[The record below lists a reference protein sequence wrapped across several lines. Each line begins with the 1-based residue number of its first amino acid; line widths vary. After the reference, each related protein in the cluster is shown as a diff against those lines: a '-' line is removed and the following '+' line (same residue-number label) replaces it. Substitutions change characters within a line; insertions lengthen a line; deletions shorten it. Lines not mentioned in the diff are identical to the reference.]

1 MQKKWAQYI
10 RQVLRLL
17 TLQAEPSV
25 TPSRPNAIPGNA
37 SDSRATIN
45 KAMTDPRL
53 ARANIDIAVA
63 RVSEEQI
70 KAVKEQE
77 RQMIPLGRRGDP
89 DDVARWVVIFSDP

>member
-1 MQKKWAQYI
+1 VDLRAALEEMPVGKRKHAEAQYI

-45 KAMTDPRL
+45 KAMSDPRL

-63 RVSEEQI
+63 RVAA
-70 KAVKEQE
+70 KAATTS
-77 RQMIPLGRRGDP
+77 GDAARR
-89 DDVARWVVIFSDP
+89 